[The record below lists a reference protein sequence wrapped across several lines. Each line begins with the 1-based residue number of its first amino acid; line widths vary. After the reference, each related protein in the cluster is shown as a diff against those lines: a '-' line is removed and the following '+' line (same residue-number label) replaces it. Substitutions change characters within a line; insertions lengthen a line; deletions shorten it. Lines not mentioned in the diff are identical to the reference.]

1 MFYSDNSS
9 GVWLISLQ
17 VLNWPWSHIHN
28 THIIRSTMNPA
39 QDKGL
44 QEAAVNIKE
53 EKKKTNKICF
63 SRTASFQPWLL
74 EPMLLRESWPWT
86 LVAPTMCYSHSF
98 KWNLNVHFEIRL
110 KSRTRVTSAVS
121 PIYLHQLV
129 QKITKSLNQASVWYQ
144 TANPSMW
151 KLSLI
156 PQPGWLSLLLHAQE
170 QTALKDKQRSHTAF
184 PFVNTTGKLHW
195 LLPELHSKRG
205 TRVTWKA
212 RQAT

>member
-53 EKKKTNKICF
+53 KKKTNNKICF

-110 KSRTRVTSAVS
+110 KSRTSHLSSLTNISTPASAEN
-121 PIYLHQLV
+121 HQV
-129 QKITKSLNQASVWYQ
+129 IK
-144 TANPSMW
+144 PS
-151 KLSLI
+151 LSLVSDSKSIYVKTKLNSTARMTLPTPPCTGANSTQGQAEI
-156 PQPGWLSLLLHAQE
+156 P
-170 QTALKDKQRSHTAF
+170 
-184 PFVNTTGKLHW
+184 
-195 LLPELHSKRG
+195 HSIS
-205 TRVTWKA
+205 VCQHHWKA
-212 RQAT
+212 ALASSWTAQQERN